1 LNVFLGNMS
10 ADSLLY
16 QIAIS
21 LVPGVGSVTA
31 RKLIA
36 YAGSIE
42 AVFSEK
48 KSQLM
53 KIPDIGEVLAN
64 RILHAD
70 VMVQAEKEVKFI
82 ERYKIRALYYQ
93 DPAYPDR
100 LRNCNDSPVVL
111 FVKGEADLNATRMIA
126 MVGTRSATAY
136 GKELCTRLV
145 ADLTARGYQFTVV
158 SGLAYGID
166 IFSHKA
172 ALQYGQDTLAV
183 LGHGLSS
190 IYPAVHASTAREI
203 VKHGALVTDFLS
215 DVKAERNNF
224 LRRNRIIAG
233 LSEATIV
240 VESAT
245 KGGALITAEIANSY
259 NRDVLA
265 FPGRTGDEY
274 STGCNML
281 IRQNKAALITGAAD
295 LEYFLGW
302 EQSPEVKPR
311 QAQLFTELEG
321 NEKRVFDI
329 LRMQGPMLIDEL
341 SVQLDIPVSQLPAI
355 LLNLEFEG
363 RIQALPGNVFQ
374 VN

>member
-1 LNVFLGNMS
+1 
-10 ADSLLY
+10 
-16 QIAIS
+16 
-21 LVPGVGSVTA
+21 
-31 RKLIA
+31 
-36 YAGSIE
+36 
-42 AVFSEK
+42 
-48 KSQLM
+48 
-53 KIPDIGEVLAN
+53 
-64 RILHAD
+64 
-70 VMVQAEKEVKFI
+70 
-82 ERYKIRALYYQ
+82 
-93 DPAYPDR
+93 
-100 LRNCNDSPVVL
+100 
-111 FVKGEADLNATRMIA
+111 MIA

-136 GKELCTRLV
+136 GKELCARLV
-145 ADLTARGYQFTVV
+145 ADLTSRGYQFTVV

-172 ALQYGQDTLAV
+172 ALQYGQETLAV

-240 VESAT
+240 VESAS

-274 STGCNML
+274 SAGCNAL
-281 IRQNKAALITGAAD
+281 IRQNKAALITSAAD

-302 EQSPEVKPR
+302 EQSPGVRPR
-311 QAQLFTELEG
+311 QAQLFTEPEG
-321 NEKRVFDI
+321 EEKRVFEI
-329 LRMQGPMLIDEL
+329 LRNQGPMLIDEL
-341 SVQLDIPVSQLPAI
+341 SLQLDIPVSRLPAI

-363 RIQALPGNVFQ
+363 RIQALPGKVFQ
-374 VN
+374 IN